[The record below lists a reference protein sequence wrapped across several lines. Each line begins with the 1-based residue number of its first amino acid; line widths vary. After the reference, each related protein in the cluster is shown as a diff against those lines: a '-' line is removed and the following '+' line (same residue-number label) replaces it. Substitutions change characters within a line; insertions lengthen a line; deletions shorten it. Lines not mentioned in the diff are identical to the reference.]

1 MKVLKLRAGLLLAL
15 LLLIGPPLFA
25 LPTFQ
30 VYIDGATAG
39 NFGPDEESWLTRD
52 RSFTLIVAGAYQAAS
67 GQGQKATMDLV
78 EVTLLL
84 SVPQSQT
91 GTITINGGDGGA
103 TLLTSRE
110 GVPGTDFFNPNA
122 NADIDLL
129 MNEPSNDGYMT
140 KNFLPESINFNN
152 HYPFREGVSYFLL
165 YEIGDFDPDGPVH
178 DYNADP
184 PGSTDLVENSLGEE
198 KEFNVYVSGFTWV
211 HFDAYGFDVYGH
223 GSEILKGTWDISP
236 GSHDATFIPAP
247 GAILLGGIGIC
258 LVGWLR
264 IRKTL

>member
-1 MKVLKLRAGLLLAL
+1 MKLLKLRAGLLLAS

-30 VYIDGATAG
+30 VYIDDATAG
-39 NFGPDEESWLTRD
+39 NFGPDEQSWLAWD
-52 RSFTLIVAGAYQAAS
+52 RSFTLIVAGAYQAAR

-78 EVTLLL
+78 EVTLAL
-84 SVPQSQT
+84 SVPQGQT
-91 GTITINGGDGGA
+91 GTITITGGDVGA

-110 GVPGTDFFNPNA
+110 GTPGTDFFNPNA
-122 NADIDLL
+122 DADIDLL
-129 MNEPSNDGYMT
+129 TNEPGNDGYMT
-140 KNFLPESINFNN
+140 KNFLPEGVEFNN
-152 HYPFREGVSYFLL
+152 HYPFQEGASYFLL
-165 YEIGDFDPDGPVH
+165 YGIGDFDPDGPVH

-198 KEFNVYVSGFTWV
+198 KEFNVYVGGFTWV
-211 HFDAYGFDVYGH
+211 HFDAYGYDVYGH

-236 GSHDATFIPAP
+236 GSHDATFVPSP
-247 GAILLGGIGIC
+247 GAILLGGLGIC

-264 IRKTL
+264 IRRTL

>member
-1 MKVLKLRAGLLLAL
+1 MKVLKLRVGLLLAL
-15 LLLIGPPLFA
+15 LLAIGSPLFA

-39 NFGPDEESWLTRD
+39 NFGQDEQSWLTRD
-52 RSFTLIVAGAYQAAS
+52 RFFNLIVVGAYQAA
-67 GQGQKATMDLV
+67 GGRGQKATIDLV

-91 GTITINGGDGGA
+91 GAITINDTDGGA
-103 TLLTSRE
+103 ILLTSRE
-110 GVPGTDFFNPNA
+110 AVPGTDFFNPNA
-122 NADIDLL
+122 DADIDLL
-129 MNEPSNDGYMT
+129 TNEPSNDGYMT

-165 YEIGDFDPDGPVH
+165 YGIGDFDPNGPVH

-184 PGSTDLVENSLGEE
+184 PGTNNLVENSLGEE
-198 KEFNVYVSGFTWV
+198 KEFNVYVSGFSWV

-264 IRKTL
+264 IRRTL